1 MQQPGA
7 GMRSFVLGLAATLA
21 FAGTSAAQTSPARSV
36 KPEVLRG
43 TSADPAK
50 KAPAKPATV
59 QKAAAAPT
67 VQRGTSQRATPQRS
81 TSPDQLRAARYG
93 GFAPAQ
99 PLPAPDLDLTSP
111 RSISLINFN
120 TQETL
125 TVTYWSDGAYHREA
139 LDQLNRFLRDTRD
152 NAATEMD
159 PLLFDVLWHTTR
171 IVGYGGSIEV
181 LSAFRSPT
189 TNAWLASVSRGV
201 ARDSQHMNGN
211 AMDIRFPGVPVFQIR
226 QAARALNMGGVGFY
240 PRSGFVHLDTG
251 PVRYW

>member
-1 MQQPGA
+1 M
-7 GMRSFVLGLAATLA
+7 LA
-21 FAGTSAAQTSPARSV
+21 FAGTSAAQTNPARSV
-36 KPEVLRG
+36 TPEILRG
-43 TSADPAK
+43 ASADPAVK
-50 KAPAKPATV
+50 KTTTPAKPAAA
-59 QKAAAAPT
+59 QKASTTAKQPV
-67 VQRGTSQRATPQRS
+67 VQRGTAQRTTPES
-81 TSPDQLRAARYG
+81 LRASRYG
-93 GFAPAQ
+93 GFAPAPPPGPPP
-99 PLPAPDLDLTSP
+99 PLDTVSP
-111 RSISLINFN
+111 RSLSLVNFN

-125 TVTYWSDGAYHREA
+125 TVTYWSNGAYHRDA
-139 LDQLNRFLRDTRD
+139 LNKLNHFLRDSRD